1 MKKIVYQFLFLFYS
15 YYNKGS
21 AKNIAYQ
28 SSMIA
33 LIMTLF
39 LNIFFVLIAT
49 GLAGKYFKNSIDFT
63 TWQKY
68 IVGFIIFIPIYWL
81 LKTMFKKE
89 DVLKIEMTESKMKKG
104 YFIVVVY
111 IIFSIMMLILS
122 IKSK

>member
-49 GLAGKYFKNSIDFT
+49 GLAGKYFKNSIDLN

-111 IIFSIMMLILS
+111 IIFSIIMLIIS

>member
-49 GLAGKYFKNSIDFT
+49 GLAGKYFKNSIDLN

-81 LKTMFKKE
+81 LKTIFKKE

-111 IIFSIMMLILS
+111 IIFSIIMLIIS